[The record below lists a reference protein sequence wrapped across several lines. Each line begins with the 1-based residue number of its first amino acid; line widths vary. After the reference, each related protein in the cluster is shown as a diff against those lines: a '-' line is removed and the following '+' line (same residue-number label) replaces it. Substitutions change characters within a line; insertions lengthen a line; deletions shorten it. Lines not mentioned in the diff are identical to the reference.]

1 MPAVPFL
8 DTHGV
13 GVELLVEHIER
24 CDGLD
29 NHGIDL
35 VGREAQLV
43 SRQGVGKTESGRG
56 FLRGKKIGKERG
68 EVFADGT
75 EYILGRRV

>member
-8 DTHGV
+8 DTHGI

-29 NHGIDL
+29 NHGINL

-43 SRQGVGKTESGRG
+43 SRQGMGKTKSGRG
-56 FLRGKKIGKERG
+56 LLRGEQVGKERG
-68 EVFADGT
+68 QVFANCT
-75 EYILGRRV
+75 EYILGGRV